1 MHLIP
6 LLKSTKGAKM
16 PQEIQTKTGIVFKTL
31 PDEKLRQNDQELLVI
46 LYSILSVEHKNLVK
60 SLLSQEYTDY
70 IEKKVEKLKAKRSGF
85 SINLSD

>member
-1 MHLIP
+1 
-6 LLKSTKGAKM
+6 M